1 MAAHSATDGPG
12 TAGHDRGAIVA
23 ASGERLTD
31 MIQSRWLIRR
41 PVLLAAFCAGALLPA
56 CVAAQESTTL
66 RSFEATYGQSYGHG
80 GGDRQNRDGPALDAL
95 LSSRPRRPGLHVAFG
110 IAVGAQGSHASGPP
124 CLNLP
129 GIDCVPDFPR
139 IYTLGILAGLEKR
152 GQFGAARLIAGPT
165 HFRADGGGATLGG
178 QARLE
183 LVSPPLHRMV
193 AVLSTRLGLAWNL
206 DRQDYRLSAIGVG
219 LGFN

>member
-1 MAAHSATDGPG
+1 MT
-12 TAGHDRGAIVA
+12 
-23 ASGERLTD
+23 E
-31 MIQSRWLIRR
+31 SRHLICR
-41 PVLLAAFCAGALLPA
+41 PVLLAAVCVGALVPA
-56 CVAAQESTTL
+56 CVAAQESATL
-66 RSFEATYGQSYGHG
+66 MSLEGTYGRSYGQG
-80 GGDRQNRDGPALDAL
+80 GGARQNRDGPALDAL

-139 IYTLGILAGLEKR
+139 IYTLGILAGVEKR

-183 LVSPPLHRMV
+183 LVSPPLHRVV
-193 AVLSTRLGLAWNL
+193 AVLSSRLGLAWNL
-206 DRQDYRLSAIGVG
+206 DRQDYRLGAIGIG

>member
-1 MAAHSATDGPG
+1 MT
-12 TAGHDRGAIVA
+12 
-23 ASGERLTD
+23 E
-31 MIQSRWLIRR
+31 SRHLIRH
-41 PVLLAAFCAGALLPA
+41 PILLTAVCVGALVPA
-56 CVAAQESTTL
+56 CVTAQESATL
-66 RSFEATYGQSYGHG
+66 MSLEGTYGRSYGQG
-80 GGDRQNRDGPALDAL
+80 GGARQNRDGPALDAL